1 MDTHYETHT
10 STFRAV
16 VGRPPM
22 AFDPTAARNFLI
34 TPLEAMMNEDVQA
47 LVLIIYFVANISCST
62 MFTGRVFRVRRLNA
76 R

>member
-22 AFDPTAARNFLI
+22 ALDPTAARNFLI

-47 LVLIIYFVANISCST
+47 LVLIIYFVANILVLYHVHRSRFLES
-62 MFTGRVFRVRRLNA
+62 GD
-76 R
+76 